1 MKVALPP
8 LAPLPERKPD
18 VPAPSSVSSS
28 STGAA
33 SGGSFQ
39 SALAEVQ
46 PVVRGRLAN
55 GQKVPPLPATKPEAP
70 IQLADG
76 TRVPFPARKPDA
88 APGAAATTTAASGT
102 QSTVIGAALANSP
115 AAGRVVLAAQQ
126 VAGLSGH
133 SFTAILAQATQE
145 SGLDPAARNRSSS
158 AAGPFQFLERTW
170 LDLFRRHGSA
180 YGQGELASA
189 IQSRNGIPS
198 VKDPAVRRQ
207 ILALRHDV
215 DLSAGMAARYLSEG
229 RDRLEERLKR
239 PVSETESRIAYV
251 LGVGGA
257 AKLLR
262 AAESS
267 PRAAAAELLPAAAR
281 SNRGL
286 FYDRATGRALT
297 ASETVARLT
306 RRMDTDQKEMFERI
320 AQAAEPRVRLD
331 GGPSPLSSFQSA
343 ALGGTA
349 GMDADGASEYE
360 NGDGNPF
367 G

>member
-8 LAPLPERKPD
+8 LAPIPERKPD
-18 VPAPSSVSSS
+18 VPAPLS

-39 SALAEVQ
+39 SALADVQ
-46 PVVRGRLAN
+46 PVPRGRLAN
-55 GQKVPPLPATKPEAP
+55 GQKVPPLPAAKPEAP

-76 TRVPFPARKPDA
+76 TRVPFPARKPEA
-88 APGAAATTTAASGT
+88 VPGAVATAVAASGA

-115 AAGRVVLAAQQ
+115 AAGQVVLAAQQ

-180 YGQGELASA
+180 YGQGELAGA

-229 RDRLEERLKR
+229 RDRLEDRLKR

-286 FYDRATGRALT
+286 FYDRASGRALT

-320 AQAAEPRVRLD
+320 AQAAEPRLRLD

-349 GMDADGASEYE
+349 GMDADGAGEYE

>member
-8 LAPLPERKPD
+8 LAPIPERKPD
-18 VPAPSSVSSS
+18 VPASPS

-39 SALAEVQ
+39 SALAEFQ
-46 PVVRGRLAN
+46 PVPRGRLAN
-55 GQKVPPLPATKPEAP
+55 GQKAPPPPAAKPEAP

-76 TRVPFPARKPDA
+76 TRVPFPARKPEA
-88 APGAAATTTAASGT
+88 APGAVATAVAASGT
-102 QSTVIGAALANSP
+102 QSTVIGTALANSP
-115 AAGRVVLAAQQ
+115 AAGQVVLAAQQ

-251 LGVGGA
+251 LGAGGA
-257 AKLLR
+257 AKLIR

-267 PRAAAAELLPAAAR
+267 PRAAAAELLPTAAR

-286 FYDRATGRALT
+286 FYDRASGRALT

-343 ALGGTA
+343 TLGGTA
-349 GMDADGASEYE
+349 GMDADGAAEYE
-360 NGDGNPF
+360 NGDGNPL

>member
-8 LAPLPERKPD
+8 LVPIPERKPD
-18 VPAPSSVSSS
+18 VPASPSA
-28 STGAA
+28 TGAA
-33 SGGSFQ
+33 TGGSFQ
-39 SALAEVQ
+39 SALADAQ
-46 PVVRGRLAN
+46 PLPRGRLAN

-88 APGAAATTTAASGT
+88 ATAVA

-115 AAGRVVLAAQQ
+115 AAGQVVLAAQQ

-170 LDLFRRHGSA
+170 LDLFRRHGAA

-257 AKLLR
+257 AKLIR

-286 FYDRATGRALT
+286 FYDRATGRELT

-320 AQAAEPRVRLD
+320 AQAAEPRLRLD

-349 GMDADGASEYE
+349 GMDADGAAEYE

>member
-8 LAPLPERKPD
+8 LAPIPERKPD
-18 VPAPSSVSSS
+18 VPASPSA
-28 STGAA
+28 TGVATV
-33 SGGSFQ
+33 GSFQ
-39 SALAEVQ
+39 SALADAQ
-46 PVVRGRLAN
+46 PVPRGRLAN

-76 TRVPFPARKPDA
+76 TRVPFPARKPE
-88 APGAAATTTAASGT
+88 AAATAVA

-115 AAGRVVLAAQQ
+115 AAGQVVLAAQQ

-170 LDLFRRHGSA
+170 LDLFRRHGAA

-257 AKLLR
+257 AKLIR

-267 PRAAAAELLPAAAR
+267 PRAAAAELLPSAAR

-286 FYDRATGRALT
+286 FYDRASGRELT

-349 GMDADGASEYE
+349 GMDADGAGEYE
-360 NGDGNPF
+360 NGDGNPL

>member
-8 LAPLPERKPD
+8 LAPIPERKPD
-18 VPAPSSVSSS
+18 VPASPSA
-28 STGAA
+28 TGAA
-33 SGGSFQ
+33 TGGSFQ
-39 SALAEVQ
+39 SALADAQ
-46 PVVRGRLAN
+46 PVPRGRLAN

-76 TRVPFPARKPDA
+76 TRVPFPARKPE
-88 APGAAATTTAASGT
+88 AAATAVA

-115 AAGRVVLAAQQ
+115 AAGQVVLAAQQ

-170 LDLFRRHGSA
+170 LDLFRRHGAA

-257 AKLLR
+257 AKLIR

-267 PRAAAAELLPAAAR
+267 PRASAAELLPSAAR

-286 FYDRATGRALT
+286 FYDRASGRELT
-297 ASETVARLT
+297 ASETVAWLT

-349 GMDADGASEYE
+349 GMDADGAGEYE
-360 NGDGNPF
+360 NGDGNPL

>member
-8 LAPLPERKPD
+8 LVPLPERKPD
-18 VPAPSSVSSS
+18 VPAPPS

-39 SALAEVQ
+39 SALADAQ
-46 PVVRGRLAN
+46 PVPRGRLTN
-55 GQKVPPLPATKPEAP
+55 GQKVPPLPAAKPEAP

-76 TRVPFPARKPDA
+76 TRVPFPARKPE
-88 APGAAATTTAASGT
+88 AAATAAASGT

-198 VKDPAVRRQ
+198 VKDPTVRRQ

-257 AKLLR
+257 AKLIR

-286 FYDRATGRALT
+286 FYDRATGRELT

-320 AQAAEPRVRLD
+320 AQAAEPRLRLD

-349 GMDADGASEYE
+349 GMDADGAGEYE

>member
-8 LAPLPERKPD
+8 LAPIPERKPD
-18 VPAPSSVSSS
+18 VPASPSA
-28 STGAA
+28 TGAA
-33 SGGSFQ
+33 TGGSFQ
-39 SALAEVQ
+39 SALADAQ
-46 PVVRGRLAN
+46 PVPRGRLAN
-55 GQKVPPLPATKPEAP
+55 GQKVPPLPTTKPEAP

-88 APGAAATTTAASGT
+88 AATAVA

-115 AAGRVVLAAQQ
+115 AAGQVVLAAQQ
-126 VAGLSGH
+126 VASLSGH

-170 LDLFRRHGSA
+170 LDLFRRHGAA

-257 AKLLR
+257 AKLIR

-267 PRAAAAELLPAAAR
+267 PRAAAAELLPSAAR

-286 FYDRATGRALT
+286 FYDRSSGRELT
-297 ASETVARLT
+297 ASEAVARLT

-349 GMDADGASEYE
+349 GMDADGAGEYE
-360 NGDGNPF
+360 NGDGNPL

>member
-8 LAPLPERKPD
+8 LAPIPERKPD
-18 VPAPSSVSSS
+18 VPASPSA
-28 STGAA
+28 TGAA
-33 SGGSFQ
+33 TGGSFQ
-39 SALAEVQ
+39 SALADAQ
-46 PVVRGRLAN
+46 PVPRGRLAN

-76 TRVPFPARKPDA
+76 TRVPFPARKPE
-88 APGAAATTTAASGT
+88 AAATAVA

-115 AAGRVVLAAQQ
+115 AAGQVVLAAQQ

-170 LDLFRRHGSA
+170 LDLFRRHGAA

-257 AKLLR
+257 AKLIR

-267 PRAAAAELLPAAAR
+267 PRAAAAELLPSAAR

-286 FYDRATGRALT
+286 FYDRASGRELT
-297 ASETVARLT
+297 ASEAVARLT

-349 GMDADGASEYE
+349 GMDADGAGEYE
-360 NGDGNPF
+360 NGDGNPL

>member
-8 LAPLPERKPD
+8 LVPLPERKPD
-18 VPAPSSVSSS
+18 VPAPPS

-33 SGGSFQ
+33 SGGSFR
-39 SALAEVQ
+39 SALAEFQ
-46 PVVRGRLAN
+46 PVPRGRLAN

-88 APGAAATTTAASGT
+88 APVSAQ
-102 QSTVIGAALANSP
+102 QSTVIGAALANNP
-115 AAGRVVLAAQQ
+115 AAGQVVLLAAQQ

-158 AAGPFQFLERTW
+158 AAGPFQFLDRTW

-198 VKDPAVRRQ
+198 VKDPGVRRQ

-257 AKLLR
+257 AKLIR

-286 FYDRATGRALT
+286 FYDRASGRALT

-349 GMDADGASEYE
+349 GMDAGGVSEYE
-360 NGDGNPF
+360 NGGGNPL

>member
-8 LAPLPERKPD
+8 LAPIPERKPD
-18 VPAPSSVSSS
+18 VPASPSA
-28 STGAA
+28 TGAA
-33 SGGSFQ
+33 PGGSFQ
-39 SALAEVQ
+39 SALADAQ
-46 PVVRGRLAN
+46 PVPRGRPAN
-55 GQKVPPLPATKPEAP
+55 GQKMPPLPATKPEAP

-76 TRVPFPARKPDA
+76 TRVPFPARKPE
-88 APGAAATTTAASGT
+88 AAATAVA

-115 AAGRVVLAAQQ
+115 AAGQVVLAAQQ

-170 LDLFRRHGSA
+170 LDLFRRHGAA

-257 AKLLR
+257 AKLIR

-267 PRAAAAELLPAAAR
+267 PRAAAAELLPSAAR

-286 FYDRATGRALT
+286 FYDRASGRELT

-349 GMDADGASEYE
+349 GMDADGAGEYE

>member
-18 VPAPSSVSSS
+18 VPASPS

-33 SGGSFQ
+33 SGVSFQ

-46 PVVRGRLAN
+46 PLPRGRLAN
-55 GQKVPPLPATKPEAP
+55 GQKAPPLPTAKPEAP

-76 TRVPFPARKPDA
+76 TRVPFPVRKPDA
-88 APGAAATTTAASGT
+88 VPGAAPGGTATAAAASGT

-257 AKLLR
+257 AKLIR

-267 PRAAAAELLPAAAR
+267 PRAAAAELLPTAAR

-286 FYDRATGRALT
+286 FYDRASGRALT

-360 NGDGNPF
+360 NGDGTPL

>member
-8 LAPLPERKPD
+8 LAPIPERKPD
-18 VPAPSSVSSS
+18 VPASPSA
-28 STGAA
+28 TGAA
-33 SGGSFQ
+33 PGGSFQ
-39 SALAEVQ
+39 SALADAQ
-46 PVVRGRLAN
+46 PVPRGRPAN
-55 GQKVPPLPATKPEAP
+55 GQKMPPLPATKPEAP

-76 TRVPFPARKPDA
+76 TRVPFPARKPE
-88 APGAAATTTAASGT
+88 AAATAVA

-115 AAGRVVLAAQQ
+115 AAGQVVLAAQQ

-158 AAGPFQFLERTW
+158 AAGPFQFLERSW
-170 LDLFRRHGSA
+170 LDLFRRHGAA

-257 AKLLR
+257 AKLIR

-267 PRAAAAELLPAAAR
+267 PRAAAAELLPSAAR

-286 FYDRATGRALT
+286 FYDRASGRELT

-349 GMDADGASEYE
+349 GMDADGAGEYE

>member
-18 VPAPSSVSSS
+18 VPASPSAA
-28 STGAA
+28 GAA
-33 SGGSFQ
+33 SGAAFQ
-39 SALAEVQ
+39 SALADVQ
-46 PVVRGRLAN
+46 PVPRGRLAN
-55 GQKVPPLPATKPEAP
+55 GQKAPPLPAAKPEAP

-76 TRVPFPARKPDA
+76 TRVPFPIRKPEA
-88 APGAAATTTAASGT
+88 APGAAATAVAASGT
-102 QSTVIGAALANSP
+102 PSTVIGAALANSP
-115 AAGRVVLAAQQ
+115 AAGQVVLAAQQ

-257 AKLLR
+257 AKLIR

-267 PRAAAAELLPAAAR
+267 PRAAAAELLPSAAR

-286 FYDRATGRALT
+286 FYDRASGRELT

-349 GMDADGASEYE
+349 GMDAGGAGEYE
-360 NGDGNPF
+360 NGDGNPL

>member
-8 LAPLPERKPD
+8 LAPIPERKPD
-18 VPAPSSVSSS
+18 VPASPST
-28 STGAA
+28 TGAA
-33 SGGSFQ
+33 TGGSFQ
-39 SALAEVQ
+39 SALADAQ
-46 PVVRGRLAN
+46 PVPRGRLAN

-76 TRVPFPARKPDA
+76 TRVPFPARKPE
-88 APGAAATTTAASGT
+88 AAATAVA

-115 AAGRVVLAAQQ
+115 AAGQVVLAAQQ

-170 LDLFRRHGSA
+170 LDLFRRHGAA

-257 AKLLR
+257 AKLIR

-267 PRAAAAELLPAAAR
+267 PRASAAELLPSAAR

-286 FYDRATGRALT
+286 FYDRASGRELT
-297 ASETVARLT
+297 ASEAVARLT

-349 GMDADGASEYE
+349 GMDADGAGEYE
-360 NGDGNPF
+360 NGDGNPL

>member
-8 LAPLPERKPD
+8 LAPIPERKPD
-18 VPAPSSVSSS
+18 VPASPSA
-28 STGAA
+28 TGVAT
-33 SGGSFQ
+33 GGSFQ
-39 SALAEVQ
+39 SALADAQ
-46 PVVRGRLAN
+46 PVPRGRLAN

-76 TRVPFPARKPDA
+76 TRVPFPARKPE
-88 APGAAATTTAASGT
+88 AAATAVA

-115 AAGRVVLAAQQ
+115 AAGQVVLAAQQ

-170 LDLFRRHGSA
+170 LDLFRRHGAA

-257 AKLLR
+257 AKLIR

-267 PRAAAAELLPAAAR
+267 PRAAAAELLPSAAR

-286 FYDRATGRALT
+286 FYDRASGRELT
-297 ASETVARLT
+297 ASEAVARLT

-349 GMDADGASEYE
+349 GMDADGAGEYE
-360 NGDGNPF
+360 NGDGNPL

>member
-8 LAPLPERKPD
+8 LAPIPERKPD
-18 VPAPSSVSSS
+18 VPASPSA
-28 STGAA
+28 TGAA
-33 SGGSFQ
+33 TGGSFQ
-39 SALAEVQ
+39 SALADAQ
-46 PVVRGRLAN
+46 PVPRGRLAN

-76 TRVPFPARKPDA
+76 TRVPFPARKPE
-88 APGAAATTTAASGT
+88 AAATAVA

-115 AAGRVVLAAQQ
+115 AAGQVVLAAQQ

-170 LDLFRRHGSA
+170 LDLFRRHGAA

-257 AKLLR
+257 AKLIR

-267 PRAAAAELLPAAAR
+267 PRAAAAELLPSAAR

-286 FYDRATGRALT
+286 FYDRASGRELT

-349 GMDADGASEYE
+349 GMDADGAGEYE
-360 NGDGNPF
+360 NGDGNPL

>member
-8 LAPLPERKPD
+8 LAPIPERKPD
-18 VPAPSSVSSS
+18 VPAPSS

-39 SALAEVQ
+39 SALADAQ
-46 PVVRGRLAN
+46 PVPRGRLNN
-55 GQKVPPLPATKPEAP
+55 GQKVPPLPAAKPEAP

-76 TRVPFPARKPDA
+76 TRVPFPARKPE
-88 APGAAATTTAASGT
+88 AAAMAAAGSGT
-102 QSTVIGAALANSP
+102 QSTVIGAALANNP

-170 LDLFRRHGSA
+170 LDLFRRHGAA
-180 YGQGELASA
+180 YGQGELAGA

-198 VKDPAVRRQ
+198 VKDPALRRQ

-229 RDRLEERLKR
+229 RDRLEDRLKR

-257 AKLLR
+257 AKLIR
-262 AAESS
+262 ASESS

-286 FYDRATGRALT
+286 FYDRASGRELS

-349 GMDADGASEYE
+349 GMDAGGAAEYE
-360 NGDGNPF
+360 NGDGNPL

>member
-8 LAPLPERKPD
+8 LVPIPERKPD
-18 VPAPSSVSSS
+18 LPAPPPSA
-28 STGAA
+28 GAA
-33 SGGSFQ
+33 PGGSFQ
-39 SALAEVQ
+39 SALAEFQ
-46 PVVRGRLAN
+46 PVPRGRLAN
-55 GQKVPPLPATKPEAP
+55 GQKTPPLPGTKPEAP

-76 TRVPFPARKPDA
+76 TRVPFPARKPE
-88 APGAAATTTAASGT
+88 AAAVPA
-102 QSTVIGAALANSP
+102 QPTVVSAALANNP
-115 AAGRVVLAAQQ
+115 AAGQVVLAAQQ

-145 SGLDPAARNRSSS
+145 SGLDPSARNRSSS

-180 YGQGELASA
+180 YGHGELAGA
-189 IQSRNGIPS
+189 IQNRNGIPS

-229 RDRLEERLKR
+229 RDRLEARLKR

-257 AKLLR
+257 AKLIR

-267 PRAAAAELLPAAAR
+267 PRAAAAELLPAAAQ

-286 FYDRATGRALT
+286 FFDRASGRALT

-306 RRMDTDQKEMFERI
+306 RRMETDQKEMFERI

-349 GMDADGASEYE
+349 GMDADGAGEYE
-360 NGDGNPF
+360 NGDESSF

>member
-8 LAPLPERKPD
+8 LAPIPERKPD
-18 VPAPSSVSSS
+18 VPASPPA
-28 STGAA
+28 TGAVP
-33 SGGSFQ
+33 GGSFQ
-39 SALAEVQ
+39 SALAEAQ
-46 PVVRGRLAN
+46 PVPRGRLAN
-55 GQKVPPLPATKPEAP
+55 GQKAPPLPTMKPEAP

-76 TRVPFPARKPDA
+76 TRVPFPLRKPDA
-88 APGAAATTTAASGT
+88 APGGAATTVAAAGT

-115 AAGRVVLAAQQ
+115 AAGQVVLAAQQ

-257 AKLLR
+257 AKLIR

-267 PRAAAAELLPAAAR
+267 PRAAAAELLPTAAR

-286 FYDRATGRALT
+286 FYDRASGRALT

-349 GMDADGASEYE
+349 GMDADGAAEYE
-360 NGDGNPF
+360 NGDGNPL